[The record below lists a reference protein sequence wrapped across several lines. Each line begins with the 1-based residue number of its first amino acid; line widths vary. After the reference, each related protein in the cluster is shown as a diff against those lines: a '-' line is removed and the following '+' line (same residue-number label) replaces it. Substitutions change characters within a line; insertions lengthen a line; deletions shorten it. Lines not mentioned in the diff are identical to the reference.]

1 MSHDPPR
8 YLVDVDASTTPQVF
22 TDTLIVGSGVA
33 GLRAALASIRH
44 GEVLLVTKSDVRESN
59 TEYAQG
65 GIAAV
70 LSKTDST
77 DVHIRDTLRAGA
89 GLCDEDV
96 VRTVIEEG
104 PSRLHEVLDWG
115 GRFDRQGDEVLLTR
129 EGGHSHA
136 RIAHAGGDATGREL
150 MNLFLGKV
158 GESAVRIWENSFLI
172 DILTDDGACVGA
184 IVQAQ
189 GSERRIVWA
198 GSVILAAGGACQIYR
213 ESTNPAVATG
223 DGIAAAF
230 RAGAIVRDMEFVQ
243 FHPTVLYLAGAPRKL
258 ISEAVRGEG
267 AVLRNLAGER
277 FLPRYHPDAE
287 LAPRDVVSQA
297 IIREM
302 LRTRDTHVLLD
313 LTALGRDRVAERFP
327 GLMVTCGSFGI
338 DPGCQAIPVRPA
350 AHYLMGGVKVDRLGH
365 TSVPRLLACGEVTSS
380 GLHGANRLGSNSL
393 LEGLVFGARA
403 GEEAGRLACQEGCG
417 AKRLPGFRAAGPPP
431 AREPMDILDM
441 RNSLKALINRAA
453 GILRRG
459 DLLESARGLLSTWCG
474 YSLDRRLDGPAGWEL
489 QNMMTLGVLVTSAAT
504 AREESRGAH
513 AREDF
518 PDRDDARWRGRQEMR
533 RGCEPVFAEL
543 PPPSIAIEESAE

>member
-1 MSHDPPR
+1 A
-8 YLVDVDASTTPQVF
+8 VE
-22 TDTLIVGSGVA
+22 
-33 GLRAALASIRH
+33 H
-44 GEVLLVTKSDVRESN
+44 GDVLLVTKAEIRESN

-77 DVHIRDTLRAGA
+77 DVHMKDTLRAGA

-96 VRTVIEEG
+96 VRIVIEEG
-104 PSRLHEVLDWG
+104 PHRLREVLEWG

-129 EGGHSHA
+129 EGGHSRA
-136 RIAHAGGDATGREL
+136 RVAHAGGDATGREL
-150 MNLFLGKV
+150 MNLFLGRV
-158 GESAVRIWENSFLI
+158 GESPVRVWEHSFLI
-172 DILTDDGACVGA
+172 DFLTDDGECVGA

-189 GSERRIVWA
+189 GGERRIVWA
-198 GSVILAAGGACQIYR
+198 GAVILAAGGACQIYR

-223 DGIAAAF
+223 DGISAAY
-230 RAGAIVRDMEFVQ
+230 RAGAIVRDMEFIQ

-302 LRTRDTHVLLD
+302 LLTGDTHVQLD
-313 LTALGRDRVAERFP
+313 LTALGRKRVADRFP
-327 GLMVTCGSFGI
+327 GLMATCGSFGI
-338 DPGCQAIPVRPA
+338 DPGLRPIPVRPA
-350 AHYLMGGVKVDRLGH
+350 AHYLMGGVKVDGYGRTNVARLF
-365 TSVPRLLACGEVTSS
+365 ACGEVTSS

-403 GEEAGRLACQEGCG
+403 GEEAARSARHDRGG

-441 RNSLKALINRAA
+441 RNSLRALVNRTA

-459 DLLESARGLLSTWCG
+459 DRLEPAREMLSTWCG
-474 YSLDRRLDGPAGWEL
+474 YALARRLDGPAGWEL
-489 QNMMTLGVLVTSAAT
+489 QNMMTLGMLVLTAAL

-513 AREDF
+513 AREDY
-518 PDRDDARWRGRQEMR
+518 PDRDDVRWRCRHEMR
-533 RGCEPVFAEL
+533 IGAEPVFAAL
-543 PPPSIAIEESAE
+543 PSPTIEIGECAE